1 MVTIVD
7 TLTASLASGVNPV
20 TALREATGYSLDQIA
35 IASGLTVSDLSD
47 IEAKGLMDPETLTR
61 ITSALGIPAKMAS

>member
-7 TLTASLASGVNPV
+7 TLTASLSSGVNPI

-35 IASGLTVSDLSD
+35 IASGLSVSDLSD
-47 IEAKGLMDPETLTR
+47 FESKGIMDTQTLDR
-61 ITSALGIPAKMAS
+61 ITSALGVSKSLFS